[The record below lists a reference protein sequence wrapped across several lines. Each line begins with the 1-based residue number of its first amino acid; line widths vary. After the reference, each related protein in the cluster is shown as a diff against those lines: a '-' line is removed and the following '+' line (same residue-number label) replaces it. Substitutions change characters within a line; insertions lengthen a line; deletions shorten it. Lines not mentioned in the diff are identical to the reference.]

1 MLRKNYL
8 KKICF
13 FSLVLSFI
21 SVNAQVGIGTS
32 DPEGVLD
39 IVSEDSALIL
49 PRNEDPDG
57 DDDVVG
63 DDNDGIANPVEGMLV
78 YDKSTKMIEF
88 FDGEKWQAM
97 NYIGN
102 PTTTNEGVVKIN
114 SGGASED
121 QPYFS
126 IQTGGNAEFQTNEYY
141 QVTYDSPLHFS
152 DSPVTSWPEGT
163 DSGEDSIYD
172 SSDGTFYENAVEGQV
187 HLWRVVVEYEQTG
200 TGSDTYVVVQ
210 LKNPV
215 SGFVLEDSSP
225 AVSTTGTLTYLFLT
239 VADESSLTNGYEFFV
254 KANGK
259 VNITFDSIT
268 RVSLLKD

>member
-1 MLRKNYL
+1 MLRKSCL
-8 KKICF
+8 EKIWF
-13 FSLVLSFI
+13 FSLLLSFI

-39 IVSEDSALIL
+39 IVSDDSALVL

-57 DDDVVG
+57 SDDIAG
-63 DDNDGIANPVEGMLV
+63 DADDGVTAPVEGMLV
-78 YDKSTKMIEF
+78 YDKTDKMVKF
-88 FDGEKWQAM
+88 FDGEKWQSM

-114 SGGASED
+114 SGGSSEN
-121 QPYFS
+121 QPYFD
-126 IQTGGNAEFQTNEYY
+126 IKTGGSATHVTNTFY
-141 QVTYDSPLHFS
+141 QVTYNSPLNFS
-152 DSPVTSWPEGT
+152 DEPVTSWPEGT
-163 DSGEDSIYD
+163 PSGEDAIYD
-172 SSDGTFYENAVEGQV
+172 NSDSTFYENDVEGQV
-187 HLWRVVVEYEQTG
+187 HLWRVVVSYTQSG
-200 TGSDTYVVVQ
+200 TGSDTFVVVQ

-225 AVSTTGTLTYLFLT
+225 AVSTSGTLTYLFLT

-259 VNITFDSIT
+259 VEITFDSIT